1 MNSKNMFLL
10 IAILAL
16 VTLSCSVTVNLPVTN
31 LKVGPTEVDDIEVSR
46 QDTSE
51 TTELVLSFG
60 AGELALTP
68 ASIENLVEGRAT
80 YNVKEFKPEII
91 TSGSRVE
98 IKTGDLEINGIP
110 DFGGD
115 YINKWD
121 LNLAEE
127 VPMDLKINAGAY
139 KSDLELG
146 GLTLENLQITDGAAD
161 VRLRF
166 SRQNQTSMD
175 TLRYETGASSVE
187 LYGLANANFENMIF
201 KGGAGSYTL
210 EFSGD
215 LRQEATID
223 VDAGVSNV
231 VVIVPSNVNAR
242 IFFDGGLT
250 NIDVSGDW
258 EKSGNDYYQDAS
270 GPRLT
275 FNVNMGAG
283 KLEIRNR

>member
-1 MNSKNMFLL
+1 MNSKKWIML

-60 AGELALTP
+60 AGELALRP
-68 ASIENLVEGRAT
+68 ASMENLVQGRAT
-80 YNVKEFKPEII
+80 YNVMEFKPEII
-91 TSGSRVE
+91 TSGNRIE

-115 YINKWD
+115 YVNKWD

-161 VRLRF
+161 VRARF

-215 LRQEATID
+215 LRQDATINI
-223 VDAGVSNV
+223 DAGVSNV
-231 VVIVPSNVNAR
+231 VVIVPNNVNAR

-250 NIDVSGDW
+250 NIDVSGNW
-258 EKSGNDYYQDAS
+258 EKSGKDYYQDA
-270 GPRLT
+270 GGLRLT

-283 KLEIRNR
+283 KLEIRN